1 MKIQVYRSFLA
12 VAQCKSFTQAAESL
26 NFTQPTISNHISA
39 LEEAY
44 GVSFFTREGKNVYL
58 TAAGQAFIPEA
69 QKILQQY
76 EESLKYMSAFKEQ
89 SMHLKIAVSTQVINS
104 YLMDILIE
112 MKEDFP
118 DLDILVDRRMTIE
131 EILDSTVKEK
141 YYDFAFVHMDVQP
154 LYTKRIRL
162 WQEKLVWV
170 CSKELFIRKGSS
182 MDIYTYPFVS
192 YSDNGVYYN
201 ILQEKVNM
209 NKLQKIIAFSDSDTV
224 LEAVKKSMGIAF
236 IPYTKVRDDIENGK
250 LIKFSD
256 DYDAQFRISALYDY
270 EMEFTQPK
278 KCFLEKLLKVRT
290 SGK

>member
-1 MKIQVYRSFLA
+1 MKIQVYRSFLT

-39 LEEAY
+39 LEDTY
-44 GVSFFTREGKNVYL
+44 GVTFFVREGKNVYL
-58 TAAGQAFIPEA
+58 TAAGQAFVPEA

-76 EESLKYMSAFKEQ
+76 EESIKYISAFKEQ

-104 YLMDILIE
+104 YLLDILIKI
-112 MKEDFP
+112 KEDFS
-118 DLDILVDRRMTIE
+118 DLDILIDRRMTIE
-131 EILDSTVKEK
+131 EILERTVKDK

-170 CSKELFIRKGSS
+170 CSDELFRRFNNS
-182 MDIYTYPFVS
+182 MDIYAYPFIS

-201 ILQEKVNM
+201 VLQEKVELQ
-209 NKLQKIIAFSDSDTV
+209 KLQKMIAFSDSDTV
-224 LEAVKKSMGIAF
+224 LEAVKKSMGVAF
-236 IPYTKVRDDIENGK
+236 IPYTKVQDDLKKGR
-250 LIKFSD
+250 LIKFAD
-256 DYDAQFRISALYDY
+256 EYDAKFRISVLYDY

-278 KCFLEKLLKVRT
+278 KCFLDYLLAARNLEK
-290 SGK
+290 